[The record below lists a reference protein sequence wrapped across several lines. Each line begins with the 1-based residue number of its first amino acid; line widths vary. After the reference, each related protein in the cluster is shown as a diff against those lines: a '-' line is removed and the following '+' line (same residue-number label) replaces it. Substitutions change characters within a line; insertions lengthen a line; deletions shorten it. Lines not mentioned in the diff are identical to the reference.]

1 MENQNMGT
9 NTQGAENAE
18 NVQNDEGVQGAQSA
32 GQSEKKFTQDDVNRI
47 VGERLARV
55 KNTQTSVE
63 SSEREKALDLR
74 ERQLNARERLA
85 DLGISKDLLPLVNC
99 TSKETME
106 ESINLIAGQF
116 GGARSKIG
124 SGYRISTGASNS
136 GSGTGHS
143 KALSD
148 DEIRSAMGLKGR

>member
-1 MENQNMGT
+1 MDNQNMET
-9 NTQGAENAE
+9 NAQGAD
-18 NVQNDEGVQGAQSA
+18 NVQNHEGAQGAQN
-32 GQSEKKFTQDDVNRI
+32 EKLFTQDDVNRI

-55 KNTQTSVE
+55 KNTQTSE
-63 SSEREKALDLR
+63 DTSERMHELDLR
-74 ERQLNARERLA
+74 ERKLTARERLA

-106 ESINLIAGQF
+106 ESINLIVGQF
-116 GGARSKIG
+116 GCARSKIG

>member
-9 NTQGAENAE
+9 NTQGAENAK
-18 NVQNDEGVQGAQSA
+18 NVQNNEGVQGAQSA
-32 GQSEKKFTQDDVNRI
+32 GQNEKMFTQDDVNRI

-55 KNTQTSVE
+55 KSTQTSVE

-106 ESINLIAGQF
+106 ESINLIAGQL
-116 GGARSKIG
+116 GGARSKNG
-124 SGYRISTGASNS
+124 SGYRISTSTSNS

>member
-1 MENQNMGT
+1 MDNQNMET
-9 NTQGAENAE
+9 NAQGAD
-18 NVQNDEGVQGAQSA
+18 NVQNHESAQGAQN
-32 GQSEKKFTQDDVNRI
+32 EKLFTQDDVNRI

-55 KNTQTSVE
+55 KNTQTSE
-63 SSEREKALDLR
+63 DTSERMHELDLR
-74 ERQLNARERLA
+74 ERKLTARERLA

-116 GGARSKIG
+116 GTVKQGM
-124 SGYRISTGASNS
+124 GYRISTGVSGANNS
-136 GSGTGHS
+136 SGHS
-143 KALSD
+143 KSLSD